1 MRVSLGLK
9 LMLTNLFVICF
20 GMLVVWLAM
29 DILTADFTTQLMSEF
44 NVLPARMHW
53 LFLSTVHRYLM
64 WSALAAVG
72 IAALFSFLMTR
83 HVLRPLRDMRSVA
96 ERVAKGDY
104 SCRTTSATRDEIG
117 QLADDLNRMAE
128 SLQRIEALRK
138 DMVTDVA
145 HELRTPLTNMR
156 GYIEGL
162 VDGVVTA
169 DKENFELLQ
178 EECLRLAKLV
188 DNLLQLAE
196 VDAASLTFSP
206 TMVDLLKMIEDTSHL
221 VHSRLEAKHLSLDIR
236 IEEAVHH
243 IRADHD
249 KLTQILI
256 NLIENAV
263 CYASPEGSIVI
274 AAKQESQGIRITFTN
289 DVDSDPDTDFTMV
302 FERFYRGEKSRSRQY
317 GGAGIGLSI
326 VKELVNLH
334 GGEVGAS
341 ADTEHVSVWFTLPA

>member
-1 MRVSLGLK
+1 MKVSLGLK

-64 WSALAAVG
+64 WSALAAVS

-83 HVLRPLRDMRSVA
+83 HVLRPLREMRSVA

-104 SCRTTSATRDEIG
+104 SCRTSSSTRDEIG
-117 QLADDLNRMAE
+117 RLADDLNRMAQ
-128 SLQRIEALRK
+128 SLERIEGLRK
-138 DMVTDVA
+138 EMITDVA

-196 VDAASLTFSP
+196 VDAASLTFNP
-206 TMVDLLKMIEDTSHL
+206 TRVDLRKMIENAACL
-221 VHSRLEAKHLSLDIR
+221 VHSRLEAKHLSLDIKV
-236 IEEAVHH
+236 EDTVHRVH
-243 IRADHD
+243 ADQD

-256 NLIENAV
+256 NLVENAV
-263 CYASPEGSIVI
+263 CYASPEGAIVI
-274 AAKQESQGIRITFTN
+274 AAKKEPRGIRVTFTN
-289 DVDSDPDTDFTMV
+289 DVDPDLNTDFSMV

-326 VKELVNLH
+326 VKELVTLH
-334 GGEVGAS
+334 QGKVGTS
-341 ADTEHVSVWFTLPA
+341 IDDGHVTIWFTLPA